1 MKVLVWL
8 HVACMFIGFAGLVS
22 NDLLLW
28 AVSRERAST
37 VTREVV
43 RRVGAIGVLGRILVV
58 VGIAIGLLLA
68 RPFGY
73 AAFWLIATYVLVGL
87 SIVLGAAAYEPLK
100 KRFLDSTGDSTPRQR
115 NFLISVVFVNSVL
128 WVAVIWLMLAKP

>member
-1 MKVLVWL
+1 
-8 HVACMFIGFAGLVS
+8 MFIGFAGLVS